1 MKNPK
6 TMLKN
11 ISIAL
16 RSIPTAR
23 LEEDLLIQ
31 KNKLKQL
38 EKSSKVD
45 YDYLSVPILDKIKL
59 IENELKNR
67 ECTANCN

>member
-38 EKSSKVD
+38 EKSSKEN